1 MIGPKPHQPHARTQN
16 RRPDVKGARSS
27 WRVWLACGCLFLAVV
42 RSVGSQAVQPD
53 PLSGRASPPGV
64 RETATPSEAPR
75 LPRIAP
81 DYLEVVREVQVR
93 WPGGKTT
100 SGQVPEGAK
109 EIRVTADG
117 NVEKLQ

>member
-1 MIGPKPHQPHARTQN
+1 
-16 RRPDVKGARSS
+16 
-27 WRVWLACGCLFLAVV
+27 
-42 RSVGSQAVQPD
+42 
-53 PLSGRASPPGV
+53 
-64 RETATPSEAPR
+64 